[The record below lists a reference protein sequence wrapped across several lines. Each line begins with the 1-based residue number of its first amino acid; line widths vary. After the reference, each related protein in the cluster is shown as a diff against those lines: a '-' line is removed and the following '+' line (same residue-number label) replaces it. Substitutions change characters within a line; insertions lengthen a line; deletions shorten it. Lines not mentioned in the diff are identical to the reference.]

1 MTGAFWTAIAAL
13 FIAAGILSAGPAFG
27 GEAGEPSVSYSEASV
42 EKGSRLFQVHCPAC
56 HGRDARARIDFV
68 SDATDL
74 TTPAR
79 YRNGS
84 TPTEV
89 FRSLSDGAGTD
100 MPPFQYTLMN
110 VDDRWHLIHFIIS
123 TWTPEERAVFLGESN
138 E

>member
-1 MTGAFWTAIAAL
+1 MKRKTGRIMMAVSLLILGLQTGAAETNRIYNAE
-13 FIAAGILSAGPAFG
+13 SV
-27 GEAGEPSVSYSEASV
+27 EAGR
-42 EKGSRLFQVHCPAC
+42 RLYQIHCPAC
-56 HGRDARARIDFV
+56 HGQDARARIDFV

-84 TPTEV
+84 TPADL
-89 FRSLSDGAGTD
+89 FRSISEGAGTD
-100 MPPFQYTLMN
+100 MPPFQYTLTR

-123 TWTPEERAVFLGESN
+123 TWTPEERAVFLGDSN